1 MNIAFI
7 LSKELE
13 KLKNFRVTFY
23 NLHFINNCDFY
34 PGQSEFLSLVVNDYD
49 YVFFDMDI
57 SSSDSLKSYKQ
68 LKNKRD
74 QSKIILLSNKDTFIN
89 FRKMNEYGINGI
101 IAKDLPTDEIV
112 SLIVDL
118 LNSLTFHIPV
128 AEKTISPKIKFN
140 TLTDR
145 EKQILKLFING
156 FSYKEVG
163 NQLDVR
169 LDTVRSHIR
178 NIYRKLNVRSKTEA
192 VLKVIDSN
200 IIN

>member
-1 MNIAFI
+1 MKIAFI
-7 LSKELE
+7 LSAEME
-13 KLKNFRVTFY
+13 KLKNYRTIFY
-23 NLHFINNCDFY
+23 NLDFISDCDFY
-34 PGQSEFLSLVVNDYD
+34 PGQSELLSLIFNDYD
-49 YVFFDMDI
+49 YIFYDIEI
-57 SSSDSLKSYKQ
+57 SSLASLKSCRQ
-68 LKNKRD
+68 LKNKGD
-74 QSKIILLSNKDTFIN
+74 QLKVLLLSNKDTFID
-89 FRKMNEYGINGI
+89 FRKIHEYGINGI
-101 IAKDLPTDEIV
+101 IAKDLPTDEVI

-118 LNSLTFHIPV
+118 LKNFMIHQPSTDKAV
-128 AEKTISPKIKFN
+128 SQKPKFS
-140 TLTDR
+140 TLTER

-200 IIN
+200 IV

>member
-1 MNIAFI
+1 MKIAFI
-7 LSKELE
+7 LSKDLE
-13 KLKNFRVTFY
+13 KLKNYRTTFY
-23 NLHFINNCDFY
+23 NLYYINSCDFY
-34 PGQSEFLSLVVNDYD
+34 PGQSEFLPLVFNDYD
-49 YVFFDMDI
+49 YIFYDVEI
-57 SSSDSLKSYKQ
+57 SPSESLKTCRQ
-68 LKNKRD
+68 LKNRGD
-74 QSKIILLSNKDTFIN
+74 QSKIILLSNKDTLID
-89 FRKMNEYGINGI
+89 FRKIYEYGINGI
-101 IAKDLPTDEIV
+101 IAKDLPTTEVI

-118 LNSLTFHIPV
+118 LKNFTIHQPVTENAISIKTKMSILT
-128 AEKTISPKIKFN
+128 E
-140 TLTDR
+140 R

-200 IIN
+200 IV